1 MNAQTDN
8 ITDAE
13 SKVVVNENSTL
24 GNQVINDSVEL
35 TTRALLTEY
44 FEDNA
49 TPTGDNFKAL
59 IDSVVIQTDDKI
71 KINDESVN
79 IDGDLKVSN
88 RISVNGEQAKLS
100 ATEFKVGDSI
110 ELTGD
115 GLVVN
120 EKLNANQ
127 SLDVSGSLNITGAD
141 ESTNSLTVD
150 GNASLNSDVIIGGK
164 QTVTGNVQLNQTLNI
179 GSESSAGKINLKH
192 QGDSSS
198 LLIKDANDKT
208 QLCLNGDG
216 NLSLGLDEKNVKA
229 KLHIYH
235 GGSNSESLLKVDNSA
250 QDARPFIIKGDGR
263 VGISTDSPENEL
275 DVAGSV
281 HIGSTASTMTDKYSL
296 SVENNVG
303 IGTTEPKAR
312 LDIHIKNTEKGFQ
325 VNYGEQK
332 PLIVSKEAVITG
344 IKSLLDVQGEAHL
357 KKGLTVDGL
366 TSLKETQI
374 SQQLTI
380 NKDEQNPQH
389 TAVIINTQSKDSS
402 ALKVSQQNGNSQQT
416 VFSVRGEKVGVLC
429 DEPQKDFHVAG
440 EIQIEGDALLQAN
453 LNVTGNIH
461 TQGEAR
467 VDQSISLGLD
477 SETANDARLHIALP
491 TEGSS
496 VKVAGN
502 QLESP
507 TLTVKQDFV
516 GIHKEIPECALDVKG
531 DAQFDGQVKINELVT
546 VSDHTLALQQQGEVA
561 AIDIKNVKLSIEAS
575 DKKKAIIHHG
585 LQLKA
590 DRISLNVEVPQAN
603 FHLAGSAQ
611 LDGTTKASILAV
623 DTKLSVN
630 APSEFNDL
638 ITVKR
643 KLDINVKESDDNID
657 LHLRQ
662 SAENK
667 TALRIDPRE
676 GETSSLLVKSGK
688 VGINNNAPE
697 HALDVKGSAQVS
709 KALMAKDTLT
719 VSGETRLNENTFIN
733 EKLAFSVED
742 PQARIHI
749 NNSVPEETALRID
762 SLFKGVESPLVFKQG
777 MLGLG
782 YSNPSVQLDVKGD
795 ANISDELQVNGQTKL
810 EHTLQ
815 VHKDALFKSD
825 MTVHKD
831 SELVGQTVIG
841 QVNEINSELTP
852 NAQLYIADTRYK
864 EALRIDSVDHS
875 SLVFSQGK
883 LGIGKTDPRVALD
896 ITGEMRVSKKVE
908 LEGELEVDGKITA
921 RNDVSVSGALNV
933 DRRANIGGDTLIR
946 GDLRVEDKTL
956 IEEELTVTGNTELQA
971 ELIVKKLTTLE
982 SKLDVSDDALFM
994 KNVSIA
1000 GLLEVTEQIKA
1011 ESDIHVL
1018 GKLGLGT
1025 VEPSMELDVVGS
1037 GRISQQLNV
1046 NSLQVDTLL
1055 NTNDVNVSNN
1065 LQFKNGPLV
1074 SAISEDSQL
1083 GGESSLHSVL
1093 PTQAAVK
1100 AYIDSVAVPFS
1111 QGGRTYTVH
1120 NQRDFDEIF
1129 NKGNNTA
1136 IAAHTTI
1143 ILMPLNQH
1151 QVSAYSLRNN
1161 VSLREGIS
1169 IIGFNP
1175 AATRIIKQ
1183 NANARFEI
1191 IGNVSQPVKN
1201 IQLSGFCF
1209 DGANLQSTR
1218 DGSAFYLEHVSDC
1231 QLNCRIE
1238 NHTSWGDGGAI
1249 FAPVNNAIYSAFNIE
1264 ALHIHN
1270 CRALDQGSGSNTQ
1283 LNEGGAAYGL
1293 ARSTIHAYYC
1303 QAERGGAVAKCHDSQ
1318 VQAFN
1323 CTASRSGGAAYRCT
1337 LLRLLAK
1344 DCTANMQDGKGGA
1357 AYFCS
1362 DLICE
1367 GQWTGN
1373 NAGEAP
1379 HIYASN
1385 HLTDTHEERH
1395 YWQGNYVG
1403 RRIDDDVSVWR
1414 SHNE

>member
-1 MNAQTDN
+1 MNEMT
-8 ITDAE
+8 E
-13 SKVVVNENSTL
+13 K
-24 GNQVINDSVEL
+24 
-35 TTRALLTEY
+35 TTRTTLVDY
-44 FEDNA
+44 FKDNA
-49 TPTGDNFKAL
+49 TPTGDHFRAL
-59 IDSVVIQTDDKI
+59 IDSVILQEEDKI
-71 KINDESVN
+71 ILEDNTVKIV
-79 IDGDLKVSN
+79 GDLNVTNK
-88 RISVNGEQAKLS
+88 ISVQGEQAKLS
-100 ATEFKVGDSI
+100 PTDLKVGDSI
-110 ELTGD
+110 ILSEGSDLE
-115 GLVVN
+115 VN
-120 EKLNANQ
+120 RKLKANQ
-127 SLDVSGSLNITGAD
+127 SLDVMGSLSISETDDSN
-141 ESTNSLTVD
+141 NSLTVS
-150 GNASLNSDVIIGGK
+150 GKTNLNSTVIINGE
-164 QTVTGNVQLNQTLNI
+164 QTVTGNVQMNQTLTLGNADT
-179 GSESSAGKINLKH
+179 AGQINLKH
-192 QGDSSS
+192 QGDASS
-198 LLIKDANDKT
+198 LLIKGASGKT

-216 NLSLGLDEKNVKA
+216 NLSLGLNENQAQA

-235 GGSNSESLLKVDNSA
+235 GGSNNESLLKVDNSA

-281 HIGSTASTMTDKYSL
+281 RIGSTSSTMTDQYSL
-296 SVENNVG
+296 SVENNIG
-303 IGTTEPKAR
+303 IGTTEPSAR
-312 LDIHIKNTEKGFQ
+312 LDIHSKDTEKGLQ
-325 VNYGEQK
+325 VNYGTQQALVVK
-332 PLIVSKEAVITG
+332 KDTVITG
-344 IKSLLDVQGEAHL
+344 AESLLDVKGSAHL
-357 KKGLTVDGL
+357 KQGLMVDGL
-366 TSLKETQI
+366 SSLKETAI
-374 SQQLTI
+374 SQQLAI
-380 NKDEQNPQH
+380 NKDQLNPQQP
-389 TAVIINTQSKDSS
+389 AVIINTQGS
-402 ALKVSQQNGNSQQT
+402 ASTAFKVIHQHEGDPKT
-416 VFSVRGEKVGVLC
+416 VLNVRGDKIGILC
-429 DEPQKDFHVAG
+429 DRPEKDFHVAG
-440 EIQIEGDALLQAN
+440 EVQVDGDAFLKKT
-453 LNVTGNIH
+453 LNVTGTLNAQADVNI
-461 TQGEAR
+461 EK
-467 VDQSISLGLD
+467 SISVGLNN
-477 SETANDARLHIALP
+477 ETNNDARLHIALP
-491 TEGSS
+491 NVTQNINSL
-496 VKVAGN
+496 KIAGT
-502 QLESP
+502 LAESP
-507 TLTVKQDFV
+507 TLTIRQDSV
-516 GIHKEIPECALDVKG
+516 GIHNEDPKGSLDVKG
-531 DAQFDGQVKINELVT
+531 DAQFVGQVKINELMT
-546 VSDHTLALQQQGEVA
+546 VSSDTLTLQQQDELA
-561 AIDIKNVKLSIEAS
+561 AIDIQPTESAAEIDDDGN
-575 DKKKAIIHHG
+575 AIIHHG

-590 DRISLNVEVPQAN
+590 DRFSLNVKDPQAN

-611 LDGTTKASILAV
+611 LDGITKSSILV
-623 DTKLSVN
+623 VNEKLSVN
-630 APSEFNDL
+630 APSAFNEL
-638 ITVKR
+638 IALNS
-643 KLDINVKESDDNID
+643 KLDINIQESDESID

-667 TALRIDPRE
+667 TALRIDPSE
-676 GETSSLLVKSGK
+676 GETSSLLIKSGK

-697 HALDVKGSAQVS
+697 HALDVQGAVKVS
-709 KALMAKDTLT
+709 EALMAKGTLIVT
-719 VSGETRLNENTFIN
+719 GETRLNENTFIN
-733 EKLAFSVED
+733 KKLAFSVEE

-749 NNSVPEETALRID
+749 NNTAPQETALRID

-795 ANISDELQVNGQTKL
+795 VNISDELQVNGQTKL

-831 SELVGQTVIG
+831 SELVGQTIIG
-841 QVNEINSELTP
+841 QVSEINSELTP

-896 ITGEMRVSKKVE
+896 IIGEIRISQKAE
-908 LEGELEVDGKITA
+908 LEGELEVDGKIIA
-921 RNDVSVSGALNV
+921 RNDVSVSGAL
-933 DRRANIGGDTLIR
+933 DIARRADIGGDTHIR

-956 IEEELTVTGNTELQA
+956 IEEELTVAGNTELQA
-971 ELIVKKLTTLE
+971 ELTVKQLTTLE
-982 SKLDVSDDALFM
+982 GKLDVSDDALFM
-994 KNVSIA
+994 KTVSVA
-1000 GLLEVTEQIKA
+1000 GLLEVTENIKA

-1025 VEPSMELDVVGS
+1025 LEPSMALDVVGS
-1037 GRISQQLNV
+1037 GRISQQLDV
-1046 NSLQVDTLL
+1046 NSIQVDTQVD
-1055 NTNDVNVSNN
+1055 TCDVNISNN

-1074 SAISEDSQL
+1074 SAISDDCQL
-1083 GGESSLHSVL
+1083 GGEGSLHSVL

-1100 AYIDSVAVPFS
+1100 AYIDSVAVPFA

-1129 NKGNNTA
+1129 NKGNSTA
-1136 IAAHTTI
+1136 IAAHTTV
-1143 ILMPLNQH
+1143 ILMPLNQQ
-1151 QVSAYSLRNN
+1151 QVSSYSLKNN

-1169 IIGFNP
+1169 IIGFN
-1175 AATRIIKQ
+1175 AFATRIVKQ

-1191 IGNVSQPVKN
+1191 IGNARQPVTN

-1218 DGSAFYLEHVSDC
+1218 DGSAFYLEYASHC

-1238 NHTSWGDGGAI
+1238 NHITWGDGGAI
-1249 FAPVNNAIYSAFNIE
+1249 FAPVNNAIYSASYIE

-1270 CRALDQGSGSNTQ
+1270 CRALDQGSGSDTQ

-1293 ARSTIHAYYC
+1293 ARSTIHAHHC

-1318 VQAFN
+1318 VHAFN
-1323 CTASRSGGAAYRCT
+1323 CTASRSGGAAYRST

-1344 DCTANMQDGKGGA
+1344 DCSADMQNGKGGA
-1357 AYFCS
+1357 AYLCS

-1385 HLTDTHEERH
+1385 HLTGSEEERH